1 MTLEDASPLEFP
13 CQYPIKAMGR
23 ADDKIEQIVWNIVTR
38 HAPDTPKEAVRL
50 RPSRNGQFLS
60 ITVSIIATDRAQLD
74 AVYGELQAHP
84 AILAAL

>member
-13 CQYPIKAMGR
+13 CRYPIKAMGR
-23 ADDKIEQIVWNIVTR
+23 TDAEIEQIVWGIVTR
-38 HAPDTPKEAVRL
+38 HAPNTTKETIST
-50 RPSRNGQFLS
+50 RPSRNGRFLS
-60 ITVSIIATDRAQLD
+60 ITVNIIATDRAQLD

>member
-1 MTLEDASPLEFP
+1 MTVEDASPLEFP
-13 CQYPIKAMGR
+13 CRYPIKAMGR

-38 HAPDTPKEAVRL
+38 HAPDTTKETVSM
-50 RPSRNGQFLS
+50 RPSRNGRFLS